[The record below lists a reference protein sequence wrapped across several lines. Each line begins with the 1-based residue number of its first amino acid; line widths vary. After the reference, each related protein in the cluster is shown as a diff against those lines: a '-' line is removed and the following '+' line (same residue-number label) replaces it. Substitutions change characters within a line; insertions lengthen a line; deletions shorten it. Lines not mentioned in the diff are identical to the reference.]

1 MAKRDADKNASYKA
15 AGVDLAA
22 GERAVALI
30 KEALTGSYGPAVM
43 AGVGAFGGL
52 FDLSRSERAGNEGYV
67 LAASTD
73 SIGTKSKVAV
83 ALSRFD
89 TVGAD
94 IVNHCVNDI
103 LVQGARPLFFLDY
116 IAAAILEPG
125 MVAAI
130 VRGAAA
136 ACQEAGCALLGG
148 ETAELPGVYAPGE
161 FELVGTVVGA
171 LKREDVVDG
180 RDINEGDKILALMSG
195 GLQTNGY
202 SLARQLLD
210 GRYGDVLGGATVG
223 EALLLPHRS
232 YLQPL
237 SGLLGTG
244 LLRGMAHITGGGIPG
259 NLPRVLPRGL
269 GAAINNDSWPVPEIF
284 RLIQA
289 LGDVSDEEMR
299 RVFNL
304 GAGYLIVVRPG
315 DEAGVKALIG
325 EEVFT
330 IGTVVAGG
338 GVRFF

>member
-1 MAKRDADKNASYKA
+1 
-15 AGVDLAA
+15 L
-22 GERAVALI
+22 
-30 KEALTGSYGPAVM
+30 
-43 AGVGAFGGL
+43 
-52 FDLSRSERAGNEGYV
+52 ERAGNEGYV

-180 RDINEGDKILALMSG
+180 RDTLAGDKILALMSG

-202 SLARQLLD
+202 SLARQVLD
-210 GRYGDVLGGATVG
+210 GHYRDRCGDSLGGATVG
-223 EALLLPHRS
+223 ELLLLPHRS
-232 YLQPL
+232 YLRPVA
-237 SGLLGTG
+237 GLLGTG

-259 NLPRVLPRGL
+259 NLPRVLPPGL
-269 GAAINNDSWPVPEIF
+269 GAAIDTASWPVPEIF
-284 RLIQA
+284 HLIQKMGA
-289 LGDVSDEEMR
+289 VSDAEMR

-304 GAGYLIVVRPG
+304 GAGYLIIVRAD
-315 DEAGVKALIG
+315 DEARVKALIG

-330 IGTVVAGG
+330 IGAVVEGR